1 MRKFFAGTSGCAVA
15 LVVVLLTILTG
26 PSSPGVDPTD
36 ALVAHAKPGTAMSAS
51 IFQQLYDSEINF
63 EILCFWDAKFDVRGG
78 DAVNNFLAQDN
89 VPT

>member
-1 MRKFFAGTSGCAVA
+1 
-15 LVVVLLTILTG
+15 
-26 PSSPGVDPTD
+26 
-36 ALVAHAKPGTAMSAS
+36 MSAS

-63 EILCFWDAKFDVRGG
+63 EILCFWDAKFDVRVG

>member
-1 MRKFFAGTSGCAVA
+1 MRKFFAGISGCAVA
-15 LVVVLLTILTG
+15 LVVVLLTVLTG
-26 PSSPGVDPTD
+26 PSSQGVDPTD
-36 ALVAHAKPGTAMSAS
+36 ALVAHAKPGAAMSAS

-63 EILCFWDAKFDVRGG
+63 EILCFWDAKFDVRVG